1 MVAMGIVRSLQLL
14 TTLVIAVPVALV
26 GVSTILDGRFLLGAV
41 FLGMAVGLVAV
52 SEYVYTRLTDRTV
65 GRLKRLKNAR

>member
-1 MVAMGIVRSLQLL
+1 MAMGIVRSLWLL

-26 GVSTILDGRFLLGAV
+26 GVSTILDGQLPLGAV
-41 FLGMAVGLVAV
+41 FFGMAVGLVAV

-65 GRLKRLKNAR
+65 GRLKRLKNVR

>member
-1 MVAMGIVRSLQLL
+1 MAMGIVRSLWLL

-26 GVSTILDGRFLLGAV
+26 GVSTILDGRFLLGTV

-52 SEYVYTRLTDRTV
+52 SEYVYMRLTDRTV
-65 GRLKRLKNAR
+65 GRLERLKNVR